1 MLPSPRMHLARRVI
15 RLQNDHFFPMW
26 NMQLYFLV
34 SELAIATA
42 LLVLCDRDIP
52 VTPTTSWFV
61 VSMAVA
67 IASRCCFDLLSA
79 LSSLVQRPS
88 ELCL

>member
-1 MLPSPRMHLARRVI
+1 MHPARRAI

-52 VTPTTSWFV
+52 VTPTTSWFI
-61 VSMAVA
+61 VSLAGAHGLRTPMDQFTTGKRFET
-67 IASRCCFDLLSA
+67 ASRVSLL
-79 LSSLVQRPS
+79 
-88 ELCL
+88 